1 MNEHPSSHIVS
12 QQAAAMTTAGL
23 STSQPL
29 ALSAS
34 SSNYMNNF
42 SSKAFC
48 SSSFLIPNSIL
59 FTAKVV
65 NMFAFANIDW
75 IIDIGAIDHMVHS
88 IFVFSSIACVSNT
101 YVYLP
106 NGERDLVTHV
116 GTVQLTEKLIV
127 TDVLCVPSFTFNL
140 IFF

>member
-12 QQAAAMTTAGL
+12 QQAAGVTTARP

-34 SSNYMNNF
+34 SSNYLNNF
-42 SSKAFC
+42 LGKAFC
-48 SSSFLIPNSIL
+48 SSSFLIPNSII
-59 FTAKVV
+59 FTTRVV
-65 NMFAFANIDW
+65 NRFDT
-75 IIDIGAIDHMVHS
+75 GATDHMVHS

-106 NGERDLVTHV
+106 MVKGL
-116 GTVQLTEKLIV
+116 
-127 TDVLCVPSFTFNL
+127 
-140 IFF
+140 